1 MKGNEKNEFTE
12 VQIYSLGSNPYWYMI
27 KKKAKSS
34 NLDITF
40 HLYFERD
47 WEDIQKNQL
56 GMQSSSI
63 YMISYANNCQ
73 YINLDYFISIFTIEE
88 PRLDPFIHKSKF
100 SKHLDKNK
108 KYVEWTVKF
117 DNDYETVVL
126 ELDFSLCPRTCE
138 NFWQISTCHQTLS
151 YIGTRFHRLKAGFFV
166 EGGVVSS
173 RMRSIYTDYFHD
185 ENYSYQHN
193 EAGILGMSKEENGL
207 NGTKFYITLRPINYL
222 NNRFVSFGRVVQ
234 GMDTIY
240 RIGSSSAS
248 NETITDFITIVD
260 SKDYFGKPFEAYFS
274 RPATRQAEEALNRT
288 TTDFRD
294 LANEL
299 LKHI

>member
-1 MKGNEKNEFTE
+1 MKGNEKNELTE
-12 VQIYSLGSNPYWYMI
+12 VQIYALGSSPYWYMI

-34 NLDITF
+34 NLDIIF

-56 GMQSSSI
+56 GIQSSSI
-63 YMISYANNCQ
+63 FMISYVNNCQ
-73 YINLDYFISIFTIEE
+73 YINLDYFTSIFTIEE
-88 PRLDPFIHKSKF
+88 PCLDPFTYKHKF
-100 SKHLDKNK
+100 SKYLGKNK

-117 DNDYETVVL
+117 DNDCEKVVL

-138 NFWQISTCHQTLS
+138 NFWQICTCHQTLT
-151 YIGTRFHRLKAGFFV
+151 YIDTRFHRLKAGLFV
-166 EGGVVSS
+166 EGGVINS

-185 ENYSYQHN
+185 ENYSYKHN

-207 NGTKFYITLRPINYL
+207 NGTKFYITLRPISYL

-234 GMDTIY
+234 GMNAIY
-240 RIGSSSAS
+240 RISSASSS

-260 SKDYFGKPFEAYFS
+260 SKDYFGKPFEAPLS
-274 RPATRQAEEALNRT
+274 RPATRQAEEILSKTGN
-288 TTDFRD
+288 FRD